1 MGDNLCPNLFAN
13 HWQLTKSTVRPW
25 LGPFVM
31 EGARKVF
38 ICLPAPA
45 NLTNICWN
53 RKLANLLLRS
63 RRFNYHSK
71 AFPLTW
77 QGDVWLLTM
86 YLFLFPMS
94 QSSRVIHI
102 ADVISPGLEH
112 MQLCFSSNT
121 PRSALLDYQLSH
133 KSKTFKKTWMPWHE
147 NSPISNKKPTTERY
161 EWMQA
166 TMWEW
171 WQAADQQPQPVHLFI
186 SWAWLKSIIERREG
200 HISWLPRRINFFL
213 LGEFL
218 WSWNL

>member
-1 MGDNLCPNLFAN
+1 MGDNLCFNSFAN

-45 NLTNICWN
+45 NLTNICLN
-53 RKLANLLLRS
+53 CKLANLLSRS
-63 RRFNYHSK
+63 RRSNYHCK

-77 QGDVWLLTM
+77 QGEVWLLTM

-94 QSSRVIHI
+94 QWPCMFLFPMSQSSRMIHI

-121 PRSALLDYQLSH
+121 PRIALLDYQLSH
-133 KSKTFKKTWMPWHE
+133 ESKTFKKHGCLRMRILLFRTKSQPLKDMNGCKLQCGSDDKQQTSRLNLFSFYIMSMIKIYHW
-147 NSPISNKKPTTERY
+147 KKRGSY
-161 EWMQA
+161 FMVA
-166 TMWEW
+166 K
-171 WQAADQQPQPVHLFI
+171 AH
-186 SWAWLKSIIERREG
+186 
-200 HISWLPRRINFFL
+200 
-213 LGEFL
+213 
-218 WSWNL
+218 